1 MNYPL
6 GCTYLIS
13 KANEIPEILNILHA
27 LYFIYNS
34 ELFPIF
40 FFLNL
45 TINSIFFLITLLLLF
60 FFYNHVL
67 LHLRTYNILYLFIFT
82 LLSDINIIE
91 YFTGNISL
99 E

>member
-34 ELFPIF
+34 EPFSFLFFKFNDKFYFLSHYTIIIIL
-40 FFLNL
+40 FFL
-45 TINSIFFLITLLLLF
+45 
-60 FFYNHVL
+60 
-67 LHLRTYNILYLFIFT
+67 
-82 LLSDINIIE
+82 
-91 YFTGNISL
+91 
-99 E
+99 

>member
-34 ELFPIF
+34 EPFSFLFF
-40 FFLNL
+40 KFNDKFYFLSHY
-45 TINSIFFLITLLLLF
+45 SIIIILF
-60 FFYNHVL
+60 FFIIISYFVP
-67 LHLRTYNILYLFIFT
+67 IPLYLHYYSTYRIFH
-82 LLSDINIIE
+82 E
-91 YFTGNISL
+91 